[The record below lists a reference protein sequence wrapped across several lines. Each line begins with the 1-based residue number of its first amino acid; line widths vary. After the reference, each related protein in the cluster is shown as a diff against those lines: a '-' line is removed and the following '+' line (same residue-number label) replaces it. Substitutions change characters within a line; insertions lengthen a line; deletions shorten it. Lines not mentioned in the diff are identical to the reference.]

1 MKNRVNTIFT
11 IKDLID
17 NATPAALKNYHEF
30 IDALKVIE
38 KYTNPIITNG
48 RINHYWFQTL
58 LQILTAGQLVPG
70 GQGNSQPD
78 LFMGDSRIEVKGC
91 TTPEL
96 NDLCP
101 IRVSASKFFASNGG
115 IKQLKECD
123 QKLLTMQN
131 IVFADS
137 YHDDYYMLTETC
149 GLKSVS
155 QIKNIRIVFVST
167 KKLVDNLIYNLGPHT
182 GNFYH
187 HWIDSKGVKKKKKIN
202 WPFLEV
208 NTKSLIR
215 SL

>member
-30 IDALKVIE
+30 MSALKVIE

-78 LFMGDSRIEVKGC
+78 LFMGNSRVEVKGC
-91 TTPEL
+91 TSKEL
-96 NDLCP
+96 DDLYP
-101 IRVSASKFFASNGG
+101 IRVGASKFFASNGG

-123 QKLLTMQN
+123 KQLSTMKG

-149 GLKSVS
+149 GLDSLA
-155 QIKNIRIVFVST
+155 QIEDIRIIFVST
-167 KKLVDNLIYNLGPHT
+167 KRLVSNLISNLGPHSD
-182 GNFYH
+182 NFDYY
-187 HWIDSKGVKKKKKIN
+187 WTSPKGVKKKKKIN

-208 NTKSLIR
+208 NTKALIR